1 MIAADYLSE
10 KGYEILEKNYRFS
23 KGGEIDLICRDGEV
37 LVFVEVKSRFNLNY
51 GEPEYA
57 FTKNKQ
63 KQVRKIAAAYLYD
76 KGIDECECRF
86 DAVAILFDESKGYSL
101 NHIENAF

>member
-1 MIAADYLSE
+1 MIAAEYLQE
-10 KGYEILEKNYRFS
+10 KGFEILEKNYRFG
-23 KGGEIDLICRDGEV
+23 KGEIDIVCRDNGV

-63 KQVRKIAAAYLYD
+63 QQVRKMGAAYLYD
-76 KGIDECECRF
+76 KGLSECECRF
-86 DAVAILFDESKGYSL
+86 DAIAILFDEDKGYRL